1 MVTEPVLKTVE
12 RNGLGSSNLP
22 PSAIAFIRV
31 PKTGSSALSSLTFNK
46 IPEVCPGV
54 SNLKYK
60 NGCLIN
66 HTQEHTSYNNI
77 PKRYCRF
84 PNPNQHVSV
93 STYRKLHSHTHV
105 FYTQV
110 RDPYD
115 VACSLYFFLKRVGE
129 GSRIAGS
136 NVDADFY
143 NAKLISDKASVE
155 EFLENMCHNTTY
167 THYYDE
173 LDIKDFDC
181 VGFTNSIGKTSL
193 LVNKIFNI
201 NTQPLVN
208 ANVNPTKIKGDFY
221 NFKFS
226 RRQFKKLNEQEYKI
240 FYDGLQKFESL
251 CKTYVY

>member
-1 MVTEPVLKTVE
+1 MTEPVLKTVE

-22 PSAIAFIRV
+22 PSAIAFVRV
-31 PKTGSSALSSLTFNK
+31 PKTGSSSLQGLSFKS
-46 IPEVCPGV
+46 IPNVCPGV

-60 NGCLIN
+60 NECLIN
-66 HTQEHTSYNNI
+66 HNQEHVSYNNI
-77 PKRYCRF
+77 YKTYCRF
-84 PNPNQHVSV
+84 PKPNQHVSV
-93 STYRKLHSHTHV
+93 STYIKLHSHIHT
-105 FYTQV
+105 FYTQI

-115 VACSLYFFLKRVGE
+115 VACSLYFFLKRQGD

-143 NAKLISDKASVE
+143 NAKLISEATID
-155 EFLENMCHNTTY
+155 EFLENMCHNATY
-167 THYYDE
+167 THYYDK

-181 VGFTNSIGKTSL
+181 VGFTNSMGKTSL

-201 NTQPLVN
+201 NTKPSLYPN
-208 ANVNPTKIKGDFY
+208 INPTKILGDFY
-221 NFKFS
+221 NFKFT

-251 CKTYVY
+251 CKMYVY